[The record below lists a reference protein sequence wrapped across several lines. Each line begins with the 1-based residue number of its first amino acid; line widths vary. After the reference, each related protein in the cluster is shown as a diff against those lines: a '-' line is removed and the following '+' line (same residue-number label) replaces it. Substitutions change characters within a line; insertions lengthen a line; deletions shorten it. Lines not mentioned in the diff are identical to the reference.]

1 MAARLQDRYTPTA
14 VGLVSRAWVIE
25 EVERRSGD
33 PARRAAL
40 IDELVGYEP
49 PRQHALRNMFLFWA
63 VAISASA
70 LAGALGL
77 PRWSGFAVVV
87 VLFAWLARLL
97 AIKALRWHRQRPAC
111 SRSAR
116 ERKRLSSSALLTTE
130 TLENAMAAPAKIGVS
145 SPNAASGMPTTL

>member
-1 MAARLQDRYTPTA
+1 MAARLQDRFTPTA

-25 EVERRSGD
+25 EVEQRIGD
-33 PARRAAL
+33 PARHAAL

-70 LAGALGL
+70 LAGEFGL

-97 AIKALRWHRQRPAC
+97 AIKALRWRLDQLLDPGAVSDPPAPGP
-111 SRSAR
+111 RANGSA
-116 ERKRLSSSALLTTE
+116 
-130 TLENAMAAPAKIGVS
+130 
-145 SPNAASGMPTTL
+145 